1 MESLAEILK
10 TITAEMQKSMA
21 AKTVVGEPMTI
32 EGKTI
37 VPLVSLG
44 MGFGAGSGSGKDTPG
59 GGGGGGGMGIKPVAV
74 IVIDERGARVET
86 LKHPKPTLV
95 EQLAEV
101 VPKIAEGMPAK
112 KERQVGIEEMER

>member
-1 MESLAEILK
+1 MDTVAEIIK
-10 TITAEMQKSMA
+10 TITAEMQKSLS
-21 AKTVVGEPMTI
+21 AKTVVGDPVTI

-44 MGFGAGSGSGKDTPG
+44 MGFGAGAGSGKDAPG

-74 IVIDERGARVET
+74 IVIDDRGARVET
-86 LKHPKPTLV
+86 LKQPKPTLV

-101 VPKIAEGMPAK
+101 VPRIAESMPTK
-112 KERQVGIEEMER
+112 KERQVEVEETG

>member
-1 MESLAEILK
+1 METVAERLK
-10 TITAEMQKSMA
+10 TITDEMQKSLS
-21 AKTVVGEPMTI
+21 AKTVVGDPVTI

-44 MGFGAGSGSGKDTPG
+44 MGFGAGAGSGKDAPG

-74 IVIDERGARVET
+74 IVIDDRGARVET
-86 LKHPKPTLV
+86 LKQPKPTLV

-101 VPKIAEGMPAK
+101 VPRIAESMPTK
-112 KERQVGIEEMER
+112 KERQVDVEETG

>member
-1 MESLAEILK
+1 METVAEILK
-10 TITAEMQKSMA
+10 TITDEMQKSLS
-21 AKTVVGEPMTI
+21 AKTVVGDPVTI

-44 MGFGAGSGSGKDTPG
+44 MGFGAGAGSGKDAPG

-74 IVIDERGARVET
+74 IVIDDRGARVET
-86 LKHPKPTLV
+86 LKQPKPTLV

-101 VPKIAEGMPAK
+101 VPRIAESMPTK
-112 KERQVGIEEMER
+112 KERQVEVEETG